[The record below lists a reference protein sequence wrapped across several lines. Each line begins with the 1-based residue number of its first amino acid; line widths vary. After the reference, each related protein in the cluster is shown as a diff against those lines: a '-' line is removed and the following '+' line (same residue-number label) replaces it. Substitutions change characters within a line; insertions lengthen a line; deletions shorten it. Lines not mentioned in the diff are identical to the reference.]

1 VIASLLAAGA
11 CVLALAALRLSPRSA
26 QRVAVG
32 ALAGLGL
39 AVLAHG
45 GWLAGLMLLALA
57 WGLHAI
63 LNDIRRANAAAFLPS
78 CEAPGAP
85 FGVGDAGTRDGERH
99 APMLPSGLHST
110 AGCAGRPRSF
120 WWGS

>member
-1 VIASLLAAGA
+1 M
-11 CVLALAALRLSPRSA
+11 LALAALRLSPRWA

-63 LNDIRRANAAAFLPS
+63 LTDICRADAAAFSPS

-85 FGVGDAGTRDGERH
+85 LGAGDAGQRDGERY
-99 APMLPSGLHST
+99 APSLPGGLHST

-120 WWGS
+120 WWGA